1 MMDILQ
7 QVTIHQQKKWILHCL
22 PMKEIDQ
29 QMPLAEQYD
38 SQSSSVRLM
47 TMVKHLYWISEKML
61 DDMGEESCKHMEE

>member
-1 MMDILQ
+1 
-7 QVTIHQQKKWILHCL
+7 
-22 PMKEIDQ
+22 MKEIDQ